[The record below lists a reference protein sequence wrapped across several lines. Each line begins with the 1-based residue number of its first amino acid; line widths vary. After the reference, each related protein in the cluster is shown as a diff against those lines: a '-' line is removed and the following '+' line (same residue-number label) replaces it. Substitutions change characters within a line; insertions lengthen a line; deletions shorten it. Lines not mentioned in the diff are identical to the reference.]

1 MEAPVRKLLA
11 IVIAAALASALA
23 VVCGQVGMN
32 ATKAAFTRPKPDY
45 ALKANPYLPLRE
57 LEPVY

>member
-1 MEAPVRKLLA
+1 MRRLNT
-11 IVIAAALASALA
+11 IVIAAALASLLA
-23 VVCGQVGMN
+23 VAFGQVGMSR
-32 ATKAAFTRPKPDY
+32 TSAAIPRPKPDY